1 MSLKLAC
8 GRMQVLQM
16 PSTLYFRKMKY
27 AERSNKTATNEV
39 GIRVAQDSGDV
50 FREPPLLLPSAL

>member
-27 AERSNKTATNEV
+27 AERSTENATLQV

-50 FREPPLLLPSAL
+50 FREPPLLIRTAL